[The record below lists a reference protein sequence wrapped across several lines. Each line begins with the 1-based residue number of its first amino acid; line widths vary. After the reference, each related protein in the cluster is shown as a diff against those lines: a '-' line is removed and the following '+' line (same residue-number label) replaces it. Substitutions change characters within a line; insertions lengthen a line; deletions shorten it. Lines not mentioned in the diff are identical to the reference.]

1 MALFSPR
8 SQTHELVLQRSVEP
22 TTQSRHSV
30 GRRVGWLRKGCRSLG
45 GGTVVRF
52 SRIWMSSGECR
63 LNALAKAL
71 ANRVF
76 FTDTGQI
83 IEDIE
88 PEKLFNSLLN
98 ERIQFIL
105 S

>member
-1 MALFSPR
+1 
-8 SQTHELVLQRSVEP
+8 
-22 TTQSRHSV
+22 
-30 GRRVGWLRKGCRSLG
+30 
-45 GGTVVRF
+45 
-52 SRIWMSSGECR
+52 MSSGECR
-63 LNALAKAL
+63 LNALAKAV

-76 FTDTGQI
+76 FMDTGQI

-98 ERIQFIL
+98 ERTQFIL

>member
-1 MALFSPR
+1 MSRFERKADGVLEGAEGR
-8 SQTHELVLQRSVEP
+8 SL
-22 TTQSRHSV
+22 TQSRHSL

-45 GGTVVRF
+45 SGTVVRF

-63 LNALAKAL
+63 LNALAKAV
-71 ANRVF
+71 ANREF
-76 FTDTGQI
+76 FMGTGQI

-98 ERIQFIL
+98 ERTQLIL

>member
-1 MALFSPR
+1 
-8 SQTHELVLQRSVEP
+8 
-22 TTQSRHSV
+22 
-30 GRRVGWLRKGCRSLG
+30 
-45 GGTVVRF
+45 
-52 SRIWMSSGECR
+52 MSG
-63 LNALAKAL
+63 KAV

-76 FTDTGQI
+76 FMGTGQI

>member
-1 MALFSPR
+1 
-8 SQTHELVLQRSVEP
+8 
-22 TTQSRHSV
+22 
-30 GRRVGWLRKGCRSLG
+30 
-45 GGTVVRF
+45 VVRF

-63 LNALAKAL
+63 LNALAKAV

-76 FTDTGQI
+76 FMDTGQI